1 MLIKAV
7 QIGLTIEQFWQMKWR
22 EFTIHVIAAER
33 KELAEWH
40 KVRAITYMVY
50 RMNTGDKVV
59 KRPEQI
65 MPLPGDKGLDRGKP
79 MDNEEVLRTIK
90 LFKGNGNRNA

>member
-1 MLIKAV
+1 M
-7 QIGLTIEQFWQMKWR
+7 TWR
-22 EFTIHVIAAER
+22 DFTIHVIAAER

-40 KVRAITYMVY
+40 RVRAITYMVY

-90 LFKGNGNRNA
+90 LFKGNGSK